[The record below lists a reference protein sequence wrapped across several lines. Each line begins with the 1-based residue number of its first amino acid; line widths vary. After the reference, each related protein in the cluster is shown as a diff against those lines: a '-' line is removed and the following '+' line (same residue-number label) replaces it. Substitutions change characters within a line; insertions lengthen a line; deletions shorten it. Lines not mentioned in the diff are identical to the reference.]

1 MSVLYMLERFGAK
14 VGLSASDTN
23 QRNVMLGI
31 LNEAA
36 QYVYEETDV
45 VGSLVED
52 EFYVAGNQRIAMPKE
67 VYAIRAMREKTSKV
81 PWKLTDQRAEYQS
94 NNWISDLSCWR
105 IIGYSPIKTSLS
117 SDVTAVDRS
126 SGVLSV
132 IWYNDA
138 SADEKLT
145 IVYKTNKV
153 NLTDVWSAHLYSGGL
168 TLGISP
174 NTDYDIEDIISITR
188 SGQVATETR
197 GGKIQII
204 DTNTPSIIY
213 AELDYD
219 EKESRYL
226 MVDVSEYPWDETSA
240 ADDEHTLQV
249 LYKKSLKY
257 LNQDTDMFPAPNYEN
272 IIVTKMMQLWLEEQG
287 KHQEA
292 VLMDGKVSRDLG
304 RRSTDLERGQ
314 IHKVQF
320 HRNPHDNITNGV
332 RIRR

>member
-1 MSVLYMLERFGAK
+1 MLERFGAK

-36 QYVYEETDV
+36 QYVYEETDI

-126 SGVLSV
+126 SGVLTAK
-132 IWYNDA
+132 WYNDS

-145 IVYKTNKV
+145 IVYKTNQV
-153 NLTDVWSAHLYSGGL
+153 NLTNVTSGIDQEYPGGSTDYS
-168 TLGISP
+168 ISP
-174 NTDYDIEDIISITR
+174 NLNYDIEDIISITR

-257 LNQDTDMFPAPNYEN
+257 FNQDTDMFPAPNYEN